1 MKSTVGETLR
11 KCRVAAGKS
20 VREMSELL
28 TANGFKERQQ
38 PAHP

>member
-11 KCRVAAGKS
+11 KCRIAAGKS

-28 TANGFKERQQ
+28 GDFFNEEHCR
-38 PAHP
+38 